1 VRVREHQRLRI
12 RASSLA
18 CAAVLVTAS
27 CLAGCSNS
35 SKTAA
40 GPTTIPTRSPVHTIT
55 TSVVE
60 HDLAIKQSGNTV
72 TVVNGLLSNG
82 RKIGTGQVDCVLAGR
97 AGLGL
102 CTGAATLPQGQIV
115 SAASLPVPPPI
126 GTSTDAIIG
135 GTGRYATAR
144 GTITLSRRSLTGDTT
159 VTFHVVLDG

>member
-1 VRVREHQRLRI
+1 
-12 RASSLA
+12 
-18 CAAVLVTAS
+18 
-27 CLAGCSNS
+27 
-35 SKTAA
+35 
-40 GPTTIPTRSPVHTIT
+40 VHTIT

-72 TVVNGLLSNG
+72 TVVNELLSNG
-82 RKIGTGQVDCVLAGR
+82 KKIGTGQVDCVLAGR